1 MMLTM
6 EHSKLSSHPKVEEE
20 AAGVPASAAPEF
32 PGETASDG
40 LRAPIYGPFFGLLKP
55 PFDLTTDSD
64 FLFLTPHL
72 REALSNLRYGLANS
86 KGLTVLLGEAGTG
99 KTTIVR
105 AALAGLGDVDS
116 RYVLLSNPTLSRSE
130 FYEFLAAEFGFT
142 ARAAE
147 SKTQFLTEL
156 EADLKERYARGGL
169 TGLIVDEAQS
179 LPHALLEEIRL
190 LGNIETP
197 TTKLLNIVLSG
208 QPELSDR
215 LNEPSLRQL
224 KQRVALRC
232 ELRPLAPDEVASYI
246 AGRLRIAGGAPE
258 QIFTA
263 QAVMAI
269 NNASSGIPRSI
280 NVLCD
285 NALVSGFALQVKPI
299 NSALVSDVC
308 RDFDLER
315 LSRDE
320 DARAIVPSAEMTK
333 KPSSVKPAAVAAKSD
348 RDMFTSVQEKK
359 RSIFSFFS

>member
-1 MMLTM
+1 MTSRP
-6 EHSKLSSHPKVEEE
+6 EAEE
-20 AAGVPASAAPEF
+20 AAAAPGSAAPEPF
-32 PGETASDG
+32 AGETSSDEG
-40 LRAPIYGPFFGLLKP
+40 LRVPIYGPFFGLIKP
-55 PFDLTTDSD
+55 PFDLTSDSE

-99 KTTIVR
+99 KTTLVR
-105 AALAGLGDVDS
+105 AALAGLGGVDS
-116 RYVLLSNPTLSRSE
+116 RYVLLSNPTLGRSE

-156 EADLKERYARGGL
+156 EADIKKRFARGGL

-232 ELRPLAPDEVASYI
+232 ELRPLAFDEVASYI
-246 AGRLRIAGGAPE
+246 AGRLRIAGGSPE

-269 NNASSGIPRSI
+269 HNASSGIPRSI

-285 NALVSGFALQVKPI
+285 NALVSGFAAQVKPV
-299 NSALVSDVC
+299 NVALVAEVC

-315 LSRDE
+315 LSSDE
-320 DARAIVPSAEMTK
+320 DSRAVVPSTEMTK
-333 KPSSVKPAAVAAKSD
+333 KPSPVRPPAVAAKSD
-348 RDMFTSVQEKK
+348 RDMFSSVQEKK